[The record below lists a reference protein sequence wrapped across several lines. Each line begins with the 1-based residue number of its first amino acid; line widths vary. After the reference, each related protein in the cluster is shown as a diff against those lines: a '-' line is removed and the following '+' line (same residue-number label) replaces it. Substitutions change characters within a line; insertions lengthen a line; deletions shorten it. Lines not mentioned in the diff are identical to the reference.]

1 MDKKNSIFF
10 KITLFF
16 FVIFLIINSLI
27 YLQFSLDYK
36 NYQALIF
43 KKYISVIKT
52 VEKDIR
58 LGLSSEIINEKISA
72 VNMQLAQI
80 TYNELKKKNPEK
92 LEFDDEEDMIHLYKY
107 NNETFVYFDPKP
119 PIMNEEFKPP
129 RFDKKFLPK
138 PPEILLIDKS
148 FSSKDRFFWLIVL
161 LFIDILLVWFY
172 YFLFKKL
179 KPLIKLKNEINKFS
193 EGNLEIDTTLEGDD
207 EIAQV
212 SNEFNNAIEKIRD
225 LNSSR
230 KLFLRNILHE
240 LKTPITKGKL
250 VSDTLEEGKKR
261 DVLQR
266 AFSRLEYLLEEF
278 VKLEEL
284 TSGQITLERKEYRI
298 IDLLDQSLD
307 ILLIDKSQV
316 DIYTNLTTIYVDYEL
331 FAISLKNLID
341 NAMKYNTEG
350 KPEIVINSDS
360 LIIKNHGKALKKPFD
375 EYLKP
380 FNRDYESI
388 DKGLGLGLY
397 ITNSIIKRHGYNLYY
412 YFNNNYH
419 IFKIQF

>member
-1 MDKKNSIFF
+1 MSRKNSIFF

-16 FVIFLIINSLI
+16 FLIFLIINSLI

-52 VEKDIR
+52 VEKDIKK
-58 LGLSSEIINEKISA
+58 GFSSKIINEKISTF
-72 VNMQLAQI
+72 NMILSEMSVDDLLA
-80 TYNELKKKNPEK
+80 KKPEK
-92 LEFDDEEDMIHLYKY
+92 LKFDNENIINLYRY
-107 NNETFVYFDPKP
+107 NKKIFVYLNSKP
-119 PIMNEEFKPP
+119 IIKGNVKTPQKTFSKPH
-129 RFDKKFLPK
+129 
-138 PPEILLIDKS
+138 EILLIDKS
-148 FSSKDRFFWLIVL
+148 FLSINKFFWLIVL

-193 EGNLEIDTTLEGDD
+193 DGNLNIDTTAQGDD

-212 SNEFNNAIEKIRD
+212 SNEFNNAIEKIRE
-225 LNSSR
+225 LNGSR

-250 VSDTLEEGKKR
+250 VSDTLDKGKQK

-284 TSGQITLERKEYRI
+284 TSGQINLEKKEYRI

-307 ILLIDKSQV
+307 ILLIDKTQV
-316 DIYTNLTTIYVDYEL
+316 DIYTNFTKIYVDYEL

-341 NAMKYNTEG
+341 NAMKYNTKG
-350 KPEIVINSDS
+350 KPEIVINADS
-360 LIIKNHGKALKKPFD
+360 LIIKNHGKPLKKTFE

-397 ITNSIIKRHGYNLYY
+397 ITNNIIKHHGYKLYY
-412 YFNNNYH
+412 YYSNDYH

>member
-1 MDKKNSIFF
+1 MDKRNSIFF

-16 FVIFLIINSLI
+16 FLIFIIINSLI
-27 YLQFSLDYK
+27 YLQFSFDYK
-36 NYQALIF
+36 NYQALLSE
-43 KKYISVIKT
+43 KYISVIKT

-58 LGLSSEIINEKISA
+58 LGLSNKIINEKISTF
-72 VNMQLAQI
+72 NMQLA
-80 TYNELKKKNPEK
+80 ELSFNDLISKKPEK
-92 LEFDDEEDMIHLYKY
+92 IKFDSKEDIINLYKY
-107 NNETFVYFDPKP
+107 NNEVFIYFNPKS
-119 PIMNEEFKPP
+119 
-129 RFDKKFLPK
+129 L
-138 PPEILLIDKS
+138 EILLIDKS
-148 FSSKDRFFWLIVL
+148 FLSKNKYFWIIVL

-193 EGNLEIDTTLEGDD
+193 EGSLEINTTIDGDD

-250 VSDTLEEGKKR
+250 VSDTLEEGKKK
-261 DVLQR
+261 DILKR

-350 KPEIVINSDS
+350 KPEIVINNDS

-412 YFNNNYH
+412 YFNENYH

>member
-1 MDKKNSIFF
+1 MDKRNSIFF

-16 FVIFLIINSLI
+16 FLIFIIINSLI
-27 YLQFSLDYK
+27 YLQFSFDYK
-36 NYQALIF
+36 NYQALLSE
-43 KKYISVIKT
+43 KYISVIKT

-58 LGLSSEIINEKISA
+58 LGLSNKIINEKISTF
-72 VNMQLAQI
+72 NMQLA
-80 TYNELKKKNPEK
+80 ELSFNDLISKNPEK
-92 LEFDDEEDMIHLYKY
+92 IKFDSKEDIINLYKY
-107 NNETFVYFDPKP
+107 NNEVFIYFNPKP
-119 PIMNEEFKPP
+119 
-129 RFDKKFLPK
+129 L
-138 PPEILLIDKS
+138 EILLIDKS
-148 FSSKDRFFWLIVL
+148 FLSKNKYFWIIVL

-193 EGNLEIDTTLEGDD
+193 EGSLEINTTIDGDD

-250 VSDTLEEGKKR
+250 VSDTLEEGKKK
-261 DVLQR
+261 DILKR

-284 TSGQITLERKEYRI
+284 TSGQITLERKEYRV

-341 NAMKYNTEG
+341 NAMRYNTEG
-350 KPEIVINSDS
+350 KPEIVISKDS
-360 LIIKNHGKALKKPFD
+360 LIIKNHGKPLKKPFD

-412 YFNNNYH
+412 YFNENYH